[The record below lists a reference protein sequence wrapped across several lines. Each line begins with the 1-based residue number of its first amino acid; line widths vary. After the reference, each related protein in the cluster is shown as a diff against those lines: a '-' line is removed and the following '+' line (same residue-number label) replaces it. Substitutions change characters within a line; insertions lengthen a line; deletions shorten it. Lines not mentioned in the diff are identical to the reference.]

1 MGFCS
6 KFGIGGHPSNGL
18 TFFQHDS
25 IALGDCIVGGLVVMG
40 KGGGGIC
47 YFCVKRTYGKKKDYR
62 ENTGIL
68 SQCIAT
74 LIKD

>member
-25 IALGDCIVGGLVVMG
+25 IALGDCVVGGLVVMG

-47 YFCVKRTYGKKKDYR
+47 YFCVKRTHGKKKITGKTREFYR
-62 ENTGIL
+62 
-68 SQCIAT
+68 SV
-74 LIKD
+74 